1 MTARVNGKPASDVKD
16 TSALSLFQCGHI
28 QDIMVPQVNC
38 SKFSSQRHGRNA
50 KRQVVQKILHLDPD
64 TFNNI

>member
-50 KRQVVQKILHLDPD
+50 KRQVVQKVLHLDPD